1 MIPQDAAA
9 IALRAA
15 ARAFRPKEAL
25 TVSEWA
31 DAHRILAEEGS
42 AEPGRWHTSRTPYLR
57 EIMDHL
63 SEDSPTTIVP
73 FMKCSQ
79 SGGTEVGS
87 NWLGY
92 IMDYAK
98 GPCAVIM
105 PTEKS
110 LGDWMSQK
118 FDPMATATP
127 AVARVLR
134 GRSNKS
140 SDNNAARKRFTG
152 GILYTKTAGSTA
164 ELKSTSLRYAIADEV
179 DEYDWQN
186 LQGDPL
192 GLLEVRLTAFHDAK
206 LFVPSSPTM
215 TDASRIEQLFL
226 AGDQRRYH
234 IPCPHCEEL
243 QFLKWANLR
252 WTRHPQNDKMVTAVW
267 YICEHCGAEIDERHK
282 ATMLPELGHG
292 GRARWIPSIESPTP
306 HPSWH
311 INALYSPIGLGRSW
325 KQLAEQWLEAQG
337 QPEKLMV
344 FINTR
349 LGETYANRSNEVK
362 PNALQARAEPYDLRT
377 VPPGA
382 VLLTAAVD
390 TQDDRLEVQV
400 LGHGKGGRTWVIDY
414 HILEGSPASESVWER
429 LHEYLSQTFPNA
441 YGRHLPIEAT
451 AIDSGGH
458 HTHSVYNFVRR
469 ARHTLRRVI
478 TIKGSNTP
486 SRQILG
492 RGTPQDV
499 TYRGKTTKHGVLL
512 YLVGTDTAKD
522 LLFARLTD
530 DANQPEAER
539 KVRFS
544 SELDKSY
551 YEQLTAETYNPRT
564 KRWELKKGR
573 RNEALDTWVYAV
585 AASHHPELQIHKWSA
600 AQWAARTLQIEGQ
613 KPEKRNAEP
622 EATPV
627 STPPQTAAHRPTKN
641 KEVLFPRPKTTQ
653 VGW

>member
-1 MIPQDAAA
+1 MNQTAAST
-9 IALRAA
+9 ISLRAA
-15 ARAFRPKEAL
+15 ERAFRPKENL
-25 TVSEWA
+25 FVSEWA
-31 DAHRILAEEGS
+31 DANRILAREGS
-42 AEPGRWHTSRTPYLR
+42 AEPGNWETSRTPYLR

-63 SEDSPTTIVP
+63 SEDSPTSTIP

-79 SGGTEVGS
+79 SGGTEIGS

-92 IMDYAK
+92 IMDHAK

-118 FDPMATATP
+118 FDPMATSTP
-127 AVARVLR
+127 AVANVLK

-192 GLLEVRLTAFHDAK
+192 GLLEVRLTAFHDSK
-206 LFVPSSPTM
+206 LFVPSSPTIK
-215 TDASRIEQLFL
+215 DASRIEQLFL

-234 IPCPHCEEL
+234 VPCPHCDEL
-243 QFLKWANLR
+243 QWLKWANLR
-252 WTRHPQNDKMVTAVW
+252 WTRHPQNDKLVSAVW
-267 YICEHCGAEIDERHK
+267 YVCEHCGAEIQEQHK
-282 ATMLPELGHG
+282 SIMLPEIGHG
-292 GRARWIPSIESPTP
+292 GRARWIPEIETPTP

-311 INALYSPIGLGRSW
+311 INALYMPMGLGKSW
-325 KQLAEQWLEAQG
+325 KQLAEQWLAAQG

-344 FINTR
+344 FVNTR
-349 LGETYANRSNEVK
+349 LGETYSNRTKEVK
-362 PNALQARAEPYDLRT
+362 QSALKSRAEPYALRT

-382 VLLTAAVD
+382 LILTAAVD

-400 LGHGKGGRTWVIDY
+400 LGHGKGGKTWVIDY
-414 HILEGSPASESVWER
+414 HIIEGSPATESVWER
-429 LHEYLSQTFPNA
+429 LHACLIQTFPNA
-441 YGRHLPIEAT
+441 YGRNLPIEAT

-458 HTHSVYNFVRR
+458 HTHNVYNFVRN
-469 ARHTLRRVI
+469 AKHTLRRVI
-478 TIKGSNTP
+478 AIKGSNTP
-486 SRQILG
+486 SRKILG
-492 RGTPQDV
+492 LGTPQDV

-522 LLFARLTD
+522 LLYSRLID
-530 DANQPEAER
+530 DATQAEPDR

-544 SELDKSY
+544 IDLEDSY
-551 YEQLTAETYNPRT
+551 YDQLTAETYDPRL
-564 KRWELKKGR
+564 KRWVLKKGR

-585 AASHHPELQIHKWSA
+585 AASHHPELQIHRWTA
-600 AQWAARTLQIEGQ
+600 AQWDAKSMQVEKQ
-613 KPEKRNAEP
+613 KPEEKATQMENKIP
-622 EATPV
+622 ATPQPIT
-627 STPPQTAAHRPTKN
+627 TPPAKKPIIPIR
-641 KEVLFPRPKTTQ
+641 KTTKLI
-653 VGW
+653 GW

>member
-1 MIPQDAAA
+1 MNPTTAAT

-15 ARAFRPKEAL
+15 ERAFRPKENL
-25 TVSEWA
+25 FVSEWA
-31 DAHRILAEEGS
+31 DANRILAREGS
-42 AEPGRWHTSRTPYLR
+42 AEPGKWETSRTPYLR

-63 SEDSPTTIVP
+63 SEDSPTSTIP

-79 SGGTEVGS
+79 SGGTEIGS

-92 IMDYAK
+92 IMDHAK

-118 FDPMATATP
+118 FDQMATSTP
-127 AVARVLR
+127 AVANVLK

-192 GLLEVRLTAFHDAK
+192 GLLEVRLTAFHDSK
-206 LFVPSSPTM
+206 LFVPSSPTI

-226 AGDQRRYH
+226 AGDRRRYH
-234 IPCPHCEEL
+234 VPCPHCDEL
-243 QFLKWANLR
+243 QWLKWANLR
-252 WTRHPQNDKMVTAVW
+252 WTRHPQNDKLVSAVW
-267 YICEHCGAEIDERHK
+267 YVCEHCGSEIQEQHK
-282 ATMLPELGHG
+282 SIMLPEIGHG
-292 GRARWIPSIESPTP
+292 GRARWIPEIETPTP

-311 INALYSPIGLGRSW
+311 INALYMPMGLGKSW
-325 KQLAEQWLEAQG
+325 KQLAEQWLAAQG
-337 QPEKLMV
+337 QPEKLMLFV
-344 FINTR
+344 NTR
-349 LGETYANRSNEVK
+349 LGETYSNRTKEVK
-362 PNALQARAEPYDLRT
+362 QSALKSRAEPYALRT

-382 VLLTAAVD
+382 LILTAAVD

-400 LGHGKGGRTWVIDY
+400 LGHGKGGKTWVIDY
-414 HILEGSPASESVWER
+414 YIIEGSPATESVWER
-429 LHEYLSQTFPNA
+429 LHACLIQTFPNA
-441 YGRHLPIEAT
+441 YGRNLSIEAT

-458 HTHSVYNFVRR
+458 HTHNVYNFVRN
-469 ARHTLRRVI
+469 AKHTLRRLI
-478 TIKGSNTP
+478 AIKGSNTP
-486 SRQILG
+486 SRKILG
-492 RGTPQDV
+492 LGTPQDV

-522 LLFARLTD
+522 LLYSRLID
-530 DANQPEAER
+530 DATQAEPDR

-544 SELDKSY
+544 IDLEDSY
-551 YEQLTAETYNPRT
+551 YDQLTAETYDPRL
-564 KRWELKKGR
+564 KRWVIKKGR

-585 AASHHPELQIHKWSA
+585 AASHHPELQIHRWTA
-600 AQWAARTLQIEGQ
+600 AQWDAKSLQVEKQ
-613 KPEKRNAEP
+613 KPEEKATQMETKIP
-622 EATPV
+622 ATPQTIT
-627 STPPQTAAHRPTKN
+627 TPTAKKPIIPIR
-641 KEVLFPRPKTTQ
+641 KTTKLI
-653 VGW
+653 GW

>member
-1 MIPQDAAA
+1 VTATHSAHLLA
-9 IALRAA
+9 YSAA
-15 ARAFRPKEAL
+15 ARACKPRQPI

-31 DAHRILAEEGS
+31 DAHRVLSEVGS
-42 AEPGRWHTSRTPYLR
+42 PEPGRWKTSRTPYLR
-57 EIMDHL
+57 EIMDAL
-63 SEDSPTTIVP
+63 SEDSPHRIVP

-79 SGGTEVGS
+79 SGGTEIAS

-92 IMDYAK
+92 ILCHAK

-118 FDPMATATP
+118 FDPMAAATP
-127 AVARVLR
+127 AVSAMLR
-134 GRSNKS
+134 PRSNRA

-234 IPCPHCEEL
+234 VPCPHCDEL
-243 QFLKWANLR
+243 QSLKWANLR
-252 WTRHPQNDKMVTAVW
+252 WTRNAANEKLVSAVW
-267 YICEHCGAEIDERHK
+267 YVCEHCGCEIDERHK
-282 ATMLPELGHG
+282 TTMLPELGHG
-292 GRARWIPSIESPTP
+292 GKARWIPGVEGARP

-311 INALYSPIGLGRSW
+311 LSALYSPIGLGLSW
-325 KQLAEQWLEAQG
+325 RQLAEQWLEAQG

-344 FINTR
+344 FVNTR

-362 PNALQARAEPYDLRT
+362 PHALQARAEPYSLRT
-377 VPPGA
+377 APDGC
-382 VLLTAAVD
+382 VLITAAVD

-400 LGHGKGGRTWVIDY
+400 LGHGKGGVTWTLDY
-414 HILEGSPASESVWER
+414 TQISGNPAGLEVWDK
-429 LHEYLSQTFPNA
+429 LHAYLLEPIRAANGGIMT
-441 YGRHLPIEAT
+441 IEAT
-451 AIDSGGH
+451 AVDSGGH
-458 HTHSVYNFVRR
+458 HTHSVYDFVRR
-469 ARHTLRRVI
+469 SRATLRRCI
-478 TIKGSNTP
+478 AIKGSNVP

-492 RGTPQDV
+492 RPTAQDV
-499 TYRGKTTKHGVLL
+499 NFRGKTTKRGIHL

-530 DANQPEAER
+530 DSDKPPHAR
-539 KVRFS
+539 KMRFS
-544 SELDKSY
+544 ADLDANY
-551 YEQLTAETYNPRT
+551 YQQLTAETYDPRA
-564 KRWELKKGR
+564 KRWVCKKGR
-573 RNEALDTWVYAV
+573 RNEALDTWVYAL
-585 AASHHPELQIHKWSA
+585 AASHHPEIQAHRWSA
-600 AQWAARTLQIEGQ
+600 AQWDKRAEQIASRAPVPKATAEAHAPQPQAAKPVAKTLDEMLKEALKTIG
-613 KPEKRNAEP
+613 KR
-622 EATPV
+622 
-627 STPPQTAAHRPTKN
+627 
-641 KEVLFPRPKTTQ
+641 
-653 VGW
+653 

>member
-1 MIPQDAAA
+1 MNQTAAST
-9 IALRAA
+9 ISLRAA
-15 ARAFRPKEAL
+15 ERAFRPKENL
-25 TVSEWA
+25 FVSEWA
-31 DAHRILAEEGS
+31 DANRILAREGS
-42 AEPGRWHTSRTPYLR
+42 AEPGNWETSRTPYLR

-63 SEDSPTTIVP
+63 SEDSPTSTIP

-79 SGGTEVGS
+79 SGGTEIGS

-92 IMDYAK
+92 IMDHAK

-118 FDPMATATP
+118 FDPMATSTP
-127 AVARVLR
+127 AVANVLK

-192 GLLEVRLTAFHDAK
+192 GLLEVRLTAFHDSK
-206 LFVPSSPTM
+206 LFVPSSPTIK
-215 TDASRIEQLFL
+215 DASRIEQLFL

-234 IPCPHCEEL
+234 VPCPHCDEL
-243 QFLKWANLR
+243 QWLKWANLR
-252 WTRHPQNDKMVTAVW
+252 WTRHPQNDKLVSAVW
-267 YICEHCGAEIDERHK
+267 YVCEHCGAEIQEQHK
-282 ATMLPELGHG
+282 SIMLPEIGHG
-292 GRARWIPSIESPTP
+292 GRARWIPEIETPTP

-311 INALYSPIGLGRSW
+311 INALYMPMGLGKSW
-325 KQLAEQWLEAQG
+325 KQLAEQWLAAQG

-349 LGETYANRSNEVK
+349 LGETYSNRTKEVK
-362 PNALQARAEPYDLRT
+362 QSALKSRAEPYALRT

-382 VLLTAAVD
+382 LILTAAVD

-400 LGHGKGGRTWVIDY
+400 LGHGKGGKTWVIDY
-414 HILEGSPASESVWER
+414 HIIEGSPATESVWER
-429 LHEYLSQTFPNA
+429 LHACLIQTFPNA
-441 YGRHLPIEAT
+441 YGRNLPIEAT

-458 HTHSVYNFVRR
+458 HTHNVYNFVRN
-469 ARHTLRRVI
+469 AKHTLRRVI
-478 TIKGSNTP
+478 AIKGSNTP
-486 SRQILG
+486 SRKILG
-492 RGTPQDV
+492 LGTPQDV

-522 LLFARLTD
+522 LLYSRLID
-530 DANQPEAER
+530 DATQAEPDR

-544 SELDKSY
+544 IDLEDSY
-551 YEQLTAETYNPRT
+551 YDQLTAETYDPRL
-564 KRWELKKGR
+564 KRWVLKKGR

-585 AASHHPELQIHKWSA
+585 AASHHPELQIHRWTA
-600 AQWAARTLQIEGQ
+600 AQWDAKSMQVEKQ
-613 KPEKRNAEP
+613 KPEEKATQMENKIP
-622 EATPV
+622 ATPQPIT
-627 STPPQTAAHRPTKN
+627 TPPAKKPIIPIR
-641 KEVLFPRPKTTQ
+641 KTTKLI
-653 VGW
+653 GW

>member
-1 MIPQDAAA
+1 MNQTAAST
-9 IALRAA
+9 ISLRAA
-15 ARAFRPKEAL
+15 ERAFRPKENL
-25 TVSEWA
+25 FVSEWA
-31 DAHRILAEEGS
+31 DANRILAREGS
-42 AEPGRWHTSRTPYLR
+42 AEPGNWETSRTPYLR

-63 SEDSPTTIVP
+63 SEDSPTSTIP

-79 SGGTEVGS
+79 SGGTEIGS

-92 IMDYAK
+92 IMDHAK

-118 FDPMATATP
+118 FDPMATSTP
-127 AVARVLR
+127 AVANVLK

-192 GLLEVRLTAFHDAK
+192 GLLEVRLTAFHDSK
-206 LFVPSSPTM
+206 LFVPSSPTI

-226 AGDQRRYH
+226 AGDRRRYH
-234 IPCPHCEEL
+234 VPCPHCDEL
-243 QFLKWANLR
+243 QWLKWANLR
-252 WTRHPQNDKMVTAVW
+252 WTLHPQNDKLVSAVW
-267 YICEHCGAEIDERHK
+267 YVCEHCGSEIQEQHK
-282 ATMLPELGHG
+282 SIMLPEIGHG
-292 GRARWIPSIESPTP
+292 GRARWIPEIETPTP

-311 INALYSPIGLGRSW
+311 INALYMPMGLGKSW
-325 KQLAEQWLEAQG
+325 KQLAEQWLAAQG

-344 FINTR
+344 FVNTR
-349 LGETYANRSNEVK
+349 LGETYSNRSKEVK
-362 PNALQARAEPYDLRT
+362 QSALKSRAEPYALRT

-382 VLLTAAVD
+382 LILTAAVD

-400 LGHGKGGRTWVIDY
+400 LGHGKGGKTWVIDY
-414 HILEGSPASESVWER
+414 HIIEGSPATESVWER
-429 LHEYLSQTFPNA
+429 LHAYILQTFTNA
-441 YGRHLPIEAT
+441 YGRNLPIEAT

-458 HTHSVYNFVRR
+458 HTHNVYNFVRN
-469 ARHTLRRVI
+469 AKNTLRRVI
-478 TIKGSNTP
+478 AIKGSNTP
-486 SRQILG
+486 SRKILG
-492 RGTPQDV
+492 LGTPQDV

-522 LLFARLTD
+522 LLYSRLID
-530 DANQPEAER
+530 DATQAEPDR

-544 SELDKSY
+544 IDLEDSY
-551 YEQLTAETYNPRT
+551 YDQLTAETYDPRL
-564 KRWELKKGR
+564 KRWVLKKGR

-585 AASHHPELQIHKWSA
+585 AASHHPELQIHRWTA
-600 AQWAARTLQIEGQ
+600 AQWDAKSMQVEKQ
-613 KPEKRNAEP
+613 KPEEKATQMENKIP
-622 EATPV
+622 ATPQPIT
-627 STPPQTAAHRPTKN
+627 TPPAKKPIIPIR
-641 KEVLFPRPKTTQ
+641 KTTKLI
-653 VGW
+653 GW

>member
-1 MIPQDAAA
+1 MNPTTAST

-15 ARAFRPKEAL
+15 ERAFRPKENL

-31 DAHRILAEEGS
+31 DENRILAREGS
-42 AEPGRWHTSRTPYLR
+42 SEPGKWETSRTPYLR

-63 SEDSPTTIVP
+63 SEDSPTSIIP

-79 SGGTEVGS
+79 SGGTEIGS

-92 IMDYAK
+92 VMDHAK

-118 FDPMATATP
+118 FDPMSTITP
-127 AVARVLR
+127 AVANVLK

-192 GLLEVRLTAFHDAK
+192 GLLEVRLTAFHDSK
-206 LFVPSSPTM
+206 LFVPSSPTI

-226 AGDQRRYH
+226 AGDRRRYH
-234 IPCPHCEEL
+234 VPCPHCDEL
-243 QFLKWANLR
+243 QWLKWVNLR
-252 WTRHPQNDKMVTAVW
+252 WTRHPQNDKLVSAVW
-267 YICEHCGAEIDERHK
+267 YVCEHCGSEIQEQHK
-282 ATMLPELGHG
+282 SIMLPEIGHG
-292 GRARWIPSIESPTP
+292 GRARWIPEIETPTP

-311 INALYSPIGLGRSW
+311 INALYMPMGLGKSW
-325 KQLAEQWLEAQG
+325 KQLAEQWLAAQG

-344 FINTR
+344 FVNTR
-349 LGETYANRSNEVK
+349 LGETYSNRTKEVK
-362 PNALQARAEPYDLRT
+362 QSALKSRAEPYALRT

-382 VLLTAAVD
+382 LILTAAVD

-400 LGHGKGGRTWVIDY
+400 LGHGKGGKTWVIDY
-414 HILEGSPASESVWER
+414 HIIEGSPATESVWDR
-429 LHEYLSQTFPNA
+429 LHTYLLQTFPNA
-441 YGRHLPIEAT
+441 YGRNLSIEAT

-458 HTHSVYNFVRR
+458 HTHNVYNFVRQ
-469 ARHTLRRVI
+469 AKHTLRRVI
-478 TIKGSNTP
+478 AIKGSNTP
-486 SRQILG
+486 SRKILG
-492 RGTPQDV
+492 QGTPQDV

-522 LLFARLTD
+522 LLYSRLID
-530 DANQPEAER
+530 DANQADPDR

-544 SELDKSY
+544 IDLEDSY
-551 YEQLTAETYNPRT
+551 YDQLTAETYDPRL
-564 KRWELKKGR
+564 KRWVLKKGR

-585 AASHHPELQIHKWSA
+585 AASHHPELQIHRWTT
-600 AQWAARTLQIEGQ
+600 AQWDARSLQVEKQ
-613 KPEKRNAEP
+613 KPEENSQQMETK
-622 EATPV
+622 TP
-627 STPPQTAAHRPTKN
+627 A
-641 KEVLFPRPKTTQ
+641 TTQ
-653 VGW
+653 PVTTSPAKKPSIPIRKPTTLVGW